1 MNCYLDDF
9 IKYPEELVQSKITLL
24 KPIKYNKF
32 RWWRLYDD
40 DHESL
45 SKKEPL
51 ENRVLN
57 NDFEPSTFI
66 WQAQYVLIQARKK
79 LNLKKDTLS
88 EQVEKTSL
96 DLARYRKLMEDH
108 EREESKRLEDFME
121 AFKET
126 FDIPQETLDEK
137 LSLWFGDIKG
147 FYYFMSNQYSF
158 SSKENRKLNK
168 KFLNGKNKS

>member
-9 IKYPEELVQSKITLL
+9 IKYSEEEIQNKISKL

-32 RWWRLYDD
+32 RWWRLFEDE
-40 DHESL
+40 HEPL
-45 SKKEPL
+45 SKREPL

-57 NDFEPSTFI
+57 NDFEFPTFI
-66 WQAQYVLIQARKK
+66 WQTQYVLIQARKK
-79 LNLKKDTLS
+79 LNLNKDTLS

-96 DLARYRKLMEDH
+96 DLARYRKLMQDQ
-108 EREESKRLEDFME
+108 EREESKRLNEFME

-126 FDIPQETLDEK
+126 FNISQETLDEK
-137 LSLWFGDIKG
+137 LNLWFGDIKG
-147 FYYFMSNQYSF
+147 FYYYMSHNYNL